1 MPMTTL
7 ADLAA
12 RAGVSVTTVSRAL
25 RDMPDIGVATK
36 LRIRQLA
43 DELGYRPNHAARALA
58 SNRSQIIGL
67 GMETRSNP
75 YFEEL
80 GLGVVRAARELGWRT
95 LLVEVREDP
104 QTGRPRLELPAAG
117 LIDGV
122 LLFEGWYSRPF
133 DAGQLHALEQSG
145 VKVLFRGTPAAPDI
159 DHVQIDWQE
168 GAYQAT
174 RYLLDLRH
182 RRIGVLRGVGSEAE
196 VESGRRHDK
205 LAGTEQA
212 LSEAGLALDPSLVRV
227 FPSRLAAARTAALE
241 VLDQPARPTAL
252 ICHDDVL
259 ALGAL
264 RAATELGLRVPTDL
278 SIVGFNDT
286 EIGRYLPVAL
296 TTVGFEI
303 APVAREL
310 VRLLIDRVEG
320 RREPASLRSTERLR
334 LIVRESTGPA
344 PA

>member
-1 MPMTTL
+1 MTTL

-25 RDMPDIGVATK
+25 RDMPDIGTPTK
-36 LRIRQLA
+36 LRVRQLA
-43 DELGYRPNHAARALA
+43 DELGYRPNHAARTLA

-80 GLGVVRAARELGWRT
+80 GLSVVRAARELGWRT

-104 QTGRPRLELPAAG
+104 KSGRPWLELPAAG

-133 DAGQLHALEQSG
+133 DAAQLHAIEQSG
-145 VKVLFRGTPAAPDI
+145 VKVLFRGTPAAPEI
-159 DHVQIDWQE
+159 DHVRVDWEQ

-196 VESGRRHDK
+196 IETGRRHDK
-205 LAGTEQA
+205 MAGSERA
-212 LSEAGLALDPSLVRV
+212 MAEAGLSLDPRYVRI
-227 FPSRLAAARTAALE
+227 FPSRLGDARAATFEL
-241 VLDQPARPTAL
+241 LDQEDRPTAL
-252 ICHDDVL
+252 VCHDDVL
-259 ALGAL
+259 ALGAF
-264 RAATELGLRVPTDL
+264 RAAAELGLRVPHDL

-286 EIGRYLPVAL
+286 EIGRFLPVAL

-310 VRLLIDRVEG
+310 VRLLIDRIEG
-320 RREPASLRSTERLR
+320 RREASSARSTERLR
-334 LIVRESTGPA
+334 LIVRESTGP
-344 PA
+344 PGD

>member
-1 MPMTTL
+1 MTTL

-25 RDMPDIGVATK
+25 RDMPDIGIATK
-36 LRIRQLA
+36 LRVRQLA

-80 GLGVVRAARELGWRT
+80 GLAVVRAARELGWRT

-122 LLFEGWYSRPF
+122 VLFEGWYSRPF
-133 DAGQLHALEQSG
+133 SAEQLHAIERAG
-145 VKVLFRGTPAAPDI
+145 VKLLFRGTPAAPEI
-159 DHVQIDWQE
+159 DHVQVNWEQ

-196 VESGRRHDK
+196 IETGRRHDK
-205 LAGTEQA
+205 MAGNERA
-212 LSEAGLALDPSLVRV
+212 LKEAGLELDPRYVRV
-227 FPSRLAAARTAALE
+227 FPSRLASARAATLE
-241 VLDQPARPTAL
+241 LLDQPDRPTAL
-252 ICHDDVL
+252 VCHDDVL

-264 RAATELGLRVPTDL
+264 RAATELGLRVPQDL

-286 EIGRYLPVAL
+286 EIGRFLPVAL

-303 APVAREL
+303 APVAREI
-310 VRLLIDRVEG
+310 VRLLIDRIEG
-320 RREPASLRSTERLR
+320 RREPGSVRSTEHLR

-344 PA
+344 PE

>member
-1 MPMTTL
+1 MTTL

-25 RDMPDIGVATK
+25 RDMPDIGIATK

-80 GLGVVRAARELGWRT
+80 GLAVVRAARELGWRT

-122 LLFEGWYSRPF
+122 VLFEGWYSRPF
-133 DAGQLHALEQSG
+133 SADQLHVIERAG
-145 VKVLFRGTPAAPDI
+145 VKVLFRGTPAAPEI
-159 DHVQIDWQE
+159 DHVQVNWEQ

-196 VESGRRHDK
+196 IEAARRHDK
-205 LAGTEQA
+205 MAGSERAMT
-212 LSEAGLALDPSLVRV
+212 EAGLELDPRYVRV
-227 FPSRLAAARTAALE
+227 FPSRLASARAATLE
-241 VLDQPARPTAL
+241 LLDQPDRPTAL
-252 ICHDDVL
+252 VCHDDVL

-264 RAATELGLRVPTDL
+264 RAATELGLRVPHDL

-286 EIGRYLPVAL
+286 EIGRFLPVAL

-310 VRLLIDRVEG
+310 VRLLVDRIEG
-320 RREPASLRSTERLR
+320 RREPSSVRSTESLR

-344 PA
+344 PD

>member
-1 MPMTTL
+1 MTTL

-25 RDMPDIGVATK
+25 RDMPDIGTATK
-36 LRIRQLA
+36 LRVRQLA

-95 LLVEVREDP
+95 LLVEVREDL
-104 QTGRPRLELPAAG
+104 QTGRPRLELPATG

-122 LLFEGWYSRPF
+122 VLFEGWYSRPF
-133 DAGQLHALEQSG
+133 STDQLHLIERAG
-145 VKVLFRGTPAAPDI
+145 VKVLFRGTPAAPEI
-159 DHVQIDWQE
+159 DHVYVDWEQ

-182 RRIGVLRGVGSEAE
+182 RKIGVLRGVGSEAE
-196 VESGRRHDK
+196 VETGRRHDK
-205 LAGTEQA
+205 LAGSERA
-212 LSEAGLALDPSLVRV
+212 LTEAGLTLDPRYLRV
-227 FPSRLAAARTAALE
+227 FPSRLEAARAATLE
-241 VLDQPARPTAL
+241 LLDQPDRPTAL
-252 ICHDDVL
+252 VCHDDVL

-264 RAATELGLRVPTDL
+264 RAAAELGLRVPHDL
-278 SIVGFNDT
+278 SIIGFNDT
-286 EIGRYLPVAL
+286 EIGRFLPVAL

-310 VRLLIDRVEG
+310 VQLLIDRIEG
-320 RREPASLRSTERLR
+320 RREPSSVRSTERLR